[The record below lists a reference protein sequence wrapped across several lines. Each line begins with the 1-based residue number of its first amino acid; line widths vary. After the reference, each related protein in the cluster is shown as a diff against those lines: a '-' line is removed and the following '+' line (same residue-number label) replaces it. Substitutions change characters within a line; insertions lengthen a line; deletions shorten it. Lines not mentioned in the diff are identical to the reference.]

1 MEPTTTTTTTA
12 TTATTTTTTTAAAA
26 DLSTNRCQ
34 LKSSSF
40 RLRSP
45 SLNSVRLRR
54 IFDLFDTNHD
64 NLITVEELSR
74 ALILL
79 GLDTDMDELDSI
91 INSFIQPGNAGLT
104 FDDFQALHR
113 SIDDLF
119 FHLDDLG
126 NQATGDEDQD
136 EVASNCDSSKQ
147 EEADLTEAFNV
158 FDLDGDGYISA
169 TELQAVLGKL
179 GFAEASEMRRV
190 EMMISSVDRNK
201 DGRVDF
207 MEFKDMMRN
216 VIVLH

>member
-1 MEPTTTTTTTA
+1 METI
-12 TTATTTTTTTAAAA
+12 TTTTAAAA
-26 DLSTNRCQ
+26 DLSTTRSQ

-79 GLDTDMDELDSI
+79 GLDTNMDELDSI
-91 INSFIQPGNAGLT
+91 INSFIQSGNAGLT

-126 NQATGDEDQD
+126 NQVAGDEDQD
-136 EVASNCDSSKQ
+136 EVSSCDSSKQ

-207 MEFKDMMRN
+207 MEFKEMMRN